1 MNQIDVV
8 QTAQPFAVTSQQDP
22 SNQPFYGASPGHQH
36 STDMDGT
43 QLTVAHEFGHSMGLP
58 DEYTEGPRNPDG
70 TRNIVR
76 TGPPN
81 GLMGY
86 VNPEARPTPDNFNS
100 LVTGNGLAPH

>member
-1 MNQIDVV
+1 
-8 QTAQPFAVTSQQDP
+8 
-22 SNQPFYGASPGHQH
+22 
-36 STDMDGT
+36 MDGT

-70 TRNIVR
+70 TRNLVR

-86 VNPEARPTPDNFNS
+86 INPGARPTPDNFNS